1 MYLVLMMIPFTDS
14 LLFQHQLAVTA
25 STTTMAILWRRVAA
39 ANRACATTTS
49 IPTCQAAVTPTLE
62 SASSVSSTQRDS
74 AVNTVWLATTGML
87 RSRAVDVS

>member
-1 MYLVLMMIPFTDS
+1 MIPFTDS